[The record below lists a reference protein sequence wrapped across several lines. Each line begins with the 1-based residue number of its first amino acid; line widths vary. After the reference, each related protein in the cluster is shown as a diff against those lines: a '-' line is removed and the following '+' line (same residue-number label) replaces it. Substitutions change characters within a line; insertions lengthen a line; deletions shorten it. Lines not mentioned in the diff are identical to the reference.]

1 MVAQPPSVEA
11 EEGERRGT
19 DSSGSRGGA
28 RASGGVGGGLRRLV
42 SSVARLTDI
51 QIQIWATQA
60 KIAAMRLVVYAA
72 LVGGASIV
80 GILGVIFVLIGLFH
94 VLTDVVGLA
103 PVWAFLVFGGG
114 QLLLAAILIGVA
126 VSILKKR
133 MAKKADGGE
142 DV

>member
-1 MVAQPPSVEA
+1 
-11 EEGERRGT
+11 
-19 DSSGSRGGA
+19 
-28 RASGGVGGGLRRLV
+28 VGGGLRRLV